1 MVYGLLYL
9 ITNLSAADIKKNSKE
24 LSQTNAENKISILMI
39 GIQNKQL
46 QLQ

>member
-1 MVYGLLYL
+1 M
-9 ITNLSAADIKKNSKE
+9 TNLAAADIKKKNSKE
-24 LSQTNAENKISILMI
+24 LSETNAENKISILMI